1 MAPTPLR
8 IKINALNRLV
18 KEEGLYLQEAQE
30 QEIRIQALREAGA
43 DEYEIK
49 KQIEVLEDTKKMVPE
64 IRKKIQSTL
73 EGLKAAGESDN
84 EEDNVAAK
92 ETIKKVEEFLA

>member
-49 KQIEVLEDTKKMVPE
+49 KQVCLY
-64 IRKKIQSTL
+64 
-73 EGLKAAGESDN
+73 N
-84 EEDNVAAK
+84 
-92 ETIKKVEEFLA
+92 